1 MMKEGDSIEN
11 TIQPPA
17 IDCTEII
24 NQVVER
30 TAEKQQQQMNQLTD
44 MISTLTSLIS
54 LHNQQQQV
62 SNSSALT
69 TPHSGVSAIAKAGD
83 ITPLNGVVSGNQM
96 TGLINGRVGILPQG
110 DNTAV
115 MVLYHLMMII
125 LHQKELHPIEVGQ
138 QAIIRLTMVWAPQ
151 IQMIVLFLSRHQMC
165 FLLLMMANALSK

>member
-83 ITPLNGVVSGNQM
+83 ITPLNGVVPGNQM

-115 MVLYHLMMII
+115 MVLYHLMM
-125 LHQKELHPIEVGQ
+125 KELHPIEVGQ